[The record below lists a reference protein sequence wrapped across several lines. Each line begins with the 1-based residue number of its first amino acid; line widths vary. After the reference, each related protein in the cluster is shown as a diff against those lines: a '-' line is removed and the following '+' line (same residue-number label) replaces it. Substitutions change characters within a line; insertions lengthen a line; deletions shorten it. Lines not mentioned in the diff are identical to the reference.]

1 MVLGSCAHQSTRHGI
16 HRCKPECVPKDHRA
30 RLHRH
35 RTVDVERRRGLIC
48 GSAEIL
54 SSIAGPYSRVLPL
67 VIQTKDHRSMLLIFK
82 TLALML

>member
-16 HRCKPECVPKDHRA
+16 HRCKSERIPKNHRA
-30 RLHRH
+30 RLHRNS
-35 RTVDVERRRGLIC
+35 TVDVERRRDLVR

-67 VIQTKDHRSMLLIFK
+67 VVQTKDHRSMLLILK
-82 TLALML
+82 ILVLTL